1 MCTSKFVGSIRD
13 LRKLKKKHI
22 QLVHYDVTAP
32 TNLNC
37 SLCKMFANNVVQNR
51 IFASAL
57 AEKQP
62 SGPRAIS
69 QLMSELA

>member
-1 MCTSKFVGSIRD
+1 
-13 LRKLKKKHI
+13 
-22 QLVHYDVTAP
+22 
-32 TNLNC
+32 
-37 SLCKMFANNVVQNR
+37 MFANNVVQNR

-69 QLMSELA
+69 QLMSELAWGYKLSVLKISSMKLKSAVMGEKNCDVLTLIMVWLMAR